1 MQCPHELKIEI
12 LTWVGLEPG
21 TLDYETIVLPFCHR
35 GHFKEFKPRVSY
47 TLRKYLR
54 RKMRGITMK
63 ATGWSANCVK
73 LAADKVALSG

>member
-1 MQCPHELKIEI
+1 MIYMQCPHELKIEI

-47 TLRKYLR
+47 TPRCAR
-54 RKMRGITMK
+54 VQVP
-63 ATGWSANCVK
+63 SK
-73 LAADKVALSG
+73 LKI